1 MTLTSNQVNK
11 AAEDL
16 FLAEKNRTKIG
27 LLSVEYPNIDMED
40 AYAIQDAL
48 VRKKDATGLKIK
60 GWKIGLTSKA
70 MQDALKINLKIH

>member
-16 FLAEKNRTKIG
+16 FFAEKNRTKIG

-40 AYAIQDAL
+40 AL
-48 VRKKDATGLKIK
+48 SL
-60 GWKIGLTSKA
+60 
-70 MQDALKINLKIH
+70 IHI